1 MWCTSEGLVLGPVL
15 FVLYTTSLS
24 DIIANHSVNHQFL
37 ADDTQLPKSALLG
50 EVTDLTKELV
60 ASTDDIKTWM
70 TINQLKHKHDKTE
83 ALFFPFRLP

>member
-1 MWCTSEGLVLGPVL
+1 MYGVPQGSVLGPIL
-15 FVLYTTSLS
+15 FILYTMPLS
-24 DIIANHSVNHQFL
+24 DIIAKHSVNHQLF
-37 ADDTQLPKSALLG
+37 ADDTHLQKSALLG